1 MSYVERKINNPNFLA
16 SEVGLR
22 CVSYTFDASNSN
34 VVEEKDYDGR
44 VYKVIK
50 AGTIYPSNDS
60 AVKGIVFTDVDV
72 TNGNNKGSLMVAG
85 RVYKG
90 STLVNGSKVA
100 PDTIAIEV
108 LNAQGLFVEV
118 EPTTNLP
125 SDTL

>member
-1 MSYVERKINNPNFLA
+1 MSYVERKINHPNFLA

-44 VYKVIK
+44 THKVLK

-60 AVKGIVFTDVDV
+60 SVKGIIFNDVDV
-72 TNGNNKGSLMVAG
+72 SNGNNKGSLMVAG
-85 RVYKG
+85 RIYND
-90 STLVNGSKVA
+90 STLVNGSKIA
-100 PDTIAIEV
+100 LDSAAITI
-108 LNAQGLFVEV
+108 LNSQGLFVETK
-118 EPTTNLP
+118 PTTSVP